1 MLATSEIGTS
11 SAWPLHALLLEL
23 DVRIL
28 LLEDNTRLSGL
39 TADALRSAGFA
50 VDPFGTLA
58 DAETAIQVTDYDC
71 ILLDLGLPD
80 GDGMDLLDALRRRG
94 AATPI
99 LLLTAR
105 DDASSVVNGLNG
117 GADDYLRKPFNMDE
131 LIARIRALL
140 RRPGAT
146 FQTVLHEGNI
156 TLDPGE
162 RRATVDGA
170 VVDLTRRE
178 VSALE
183 VLMRC
188 HGRVVPKSSLEEA
201 LYGFNEEV
209 SSNAIEVLMHRL
221 RKKLAEAG
229 AEREIFNLRGI
240 GYLLSERRP

>member
-1 MLATSEIGTS
+1 M
-11 SAWPLHALLLEL
+11 PHALLLEP

-28 LLEDNTRLSGL
+28 LLEDNARLRGL

-58 DAETAIQVTDYDC
+58 EAESALQVADYDC
-71 ILLDLGLPD
+71 MLLDLGLPD

-105 DDASSVVNGLNG
+105 DDASSVIHGLNG

-140 RRPGAT
+140 RRPSTT

-156 TLDPGE
+156 AFDPSE

-170 VVDLTRRE
+170 VVDFTRRE
-178 VSALE
+178 LGALE
-183 VLMRC
+183 ILMRRR
-188 HGRVVPKSSLEEA
+188 GRVVPKSSLEQA

-209 SSNAIEVLMHRL
+209 SSNAIEVLMHRV
-221 RKKLAEAG
+221 RRKLADAG
-229 AEREIFNLRGI
+229 AAREILNLRGI